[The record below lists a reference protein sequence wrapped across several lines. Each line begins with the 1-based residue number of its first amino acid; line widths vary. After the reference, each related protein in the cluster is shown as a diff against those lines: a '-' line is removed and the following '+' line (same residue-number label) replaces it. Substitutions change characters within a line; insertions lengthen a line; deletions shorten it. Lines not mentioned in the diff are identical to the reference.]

1 MPAVTVD
8 DILLL
13 PRITVSTG
21 RSCRVARSGS
31 VILGSSRMSSTEI
44 GRAHV

>member
-13 PRITVSTG
+13 PRIAEPDPAAARTG
-21 RSCRVARSGS
+21 RSWR
-31 VILGSSRMSSTEI
+31 
-44 GRAHV
+44 